1 MIYIAALSFGAFFL
15 GCLLQVALWRFK
27 NPKNHFKAL
36 VTIFTIILVI
46 LVIVLISIHK
56 LIYSLMFVQCY
67 GLLALSYIS
76 FYSLIEG
83 QSPSLTLVMAVH
95 RKGAD
100 GLSLVEADELLSI
113 EDVIG
118 IRIRELERDNLIFV
132 ENSTYRLARQG
143 MLLARLFGCG
153 RRVLGIGKGG

>member
-1 MIYIAALSFGAFFL
+1 MIYIATLSFGTFLL

-27 NPKNHFKAL
+27 NPRNHFKAL
-36 VTIFTIILVI
+36 IAIFTIILVI
-46 LVIVLISIHK
+46 CIILLNPRHEI
-56 LIYSLMFVQCY
+56 IYSLMFAQCF

-100 GLSLVEADELLSI
+100 GLSLAEADELLSK

>member
-83 QSPSLTLVMAVH
+83 QSPSLTLVYRRCH
-95 RKGAD
+95 R
-100 GLSLVEADELLSI
+100 
-113 EDVIG
+113 
-118 IRIRELERDNLIFV
+118 
-132 ENSTYRLARQG
+132 NSNSRA
-143 MLLARLFGCG
+143 
-153 RRVLGIGKGG
+153 